1 MPSIL
6 LIEDQRPIRDL
17 IEDIIHDVDDSIEI
31 QGVSTKHGILET
43 YPCQQWDCIISDF
56 QLDEGNIV
64 DILGDIIH
72 ENDPAPKLLISG
84 YISDEVITKA
94 RGLGFHTFLQ
104 KPFDPTQLVKWL
116 EKNSIIGQDKKKED
130 EPPHPLRRKEDF
142 LVRNALFAMDKKVG
156 LLNQII
162 NWPSCSTV
170 SVQEICIHALR
181 TAQNIT
187 KAKNGI
193 LCLYDSPSGELVEM
207 ARIILQSDPR
217 QGELRHPIAKTPFKP
232 LLDNAASLL
241 LLQCKDEIWPNL
253 HVESDFLALTIKL
266 QGQPAGV
273 LCLTDIGQALIDLES
288 EIGLLELLVG
298 QLDITLDNKAVHAAL
313 QSNMKETLIA
323 LARILDA
330 RDHYTKNHSANVS
343 KYSVKLA
350 KALGLP
356 SERIEQIRI
365 GGLVHDM
372 GKVGTPDAVLL
383 KKGPL
388 TDEEYEIMK
397 LHPVI
402 GYNCLAHIDSL
413 GIEKI
418 VVRHH
423 HERWDGRGY
432 PDGLLADATPLEAR
446 IVGIAD
452 AIDAMTTSRCYRKA
466 QPLSFCIEQLKRNSG
481 TQFDPLLVEAV
492 LPLVEN
498 GMIKS
503 TLH

>member
-1 MPSIL
+1 MPSVL
-6 LIEDQRPIRDL
+6 LIEDQRPIREL
-17 IEDIIHDVDDSIEI
+17 IEEIIHDMDDRIEI
-31 QGVSTKHGILET
+31 QGASTKQDIQSI
-43 YPCQQWDCIISDF
+43 YPQKQWDCIISDF
-56 QLDEGNIV
+56 QLDEGSI
-64 DILGDIIH
+64 DEILKDVIR
-72 ENDPAPKLLISG
+72 ENDSAPKLLISG
-84 YISDEVITKA
+84 YISDDVVTKA
-94 RGLGFHTFLQ
+94 KGIGFKTFLQ
-104 KPFDPTQLVKWL
+104 KPFDPTMLVKWL
-116 EKNSIIGQDKKKED
+116 KKNGLTDASEQLEKQR
-130 EPPHPLRRKEDF
+130 PLRRKDDF
-142 LVRNALFAMDKKVG
+142 LMRNALFAMDKKAG

-162 NWPSCSTV
+162 NWPSCSAV

-181 TAQNIT
+181 TAQNIS

-193 LCLYDSPSGELVEM
+193 LCLYDNVSGELVEM
-207 ARIILQSDPR
+207 ARIVLQSKPQDSNT
-217 QGELRHPIAKTPFKP
+217 RHPIEGTPFKP
-232 LLDNAASLL
+232 LLENTASLL
-241 LLQCKDEIWPNL
+241 CLQCKDEIWPNL
-253 HVESDFLALTIKL
+253 HTSSDFLALTIKL

-273 LCLTDIGQALIDLES
+273 LCLTDIGQPLVELES
-288 EIGLLELLVG
+288 EIGLLELLLG

-343 KYSVKLA
+343 KYSIKLA

-356 SERIEQIRI
+356 AERVEQIRI

-383 KKGPL
+383 KAAPL
-388 TDEEYEIMK
+388 TEEEYEIMK

-402 GYNCLAHIDSL
+402 GYNCLSHIDSL

-432 PDGLLADATPLEAR
+432 PDGLRGEEAPLEAR

-452 AIDAMTTSRCYRKA
+452 AIDAMTTNRCYRKA
-466 QPLSFCIEQLKRNSG
+466 QPLSFCIEQLIKNSG
-481 TQFDPLLVEAV
+481 TQFDPLLVETA
-492 LPLVEN
+492 LPLLES